1 MPLASLWA
9 YQNNPKAGREQR
21 FQIGNT
27 QQTAHD
33 VSDDSKSDQMNG
45 QLFWECR
52 DSSIWLSQTAE
63 LDCKHREEQIPQPRL
78 GVGNGDKYLDENGQ
92 CTKGLD
98 GKMASKQN
106 FQNDVT
112 DTMIQVA
119 IDLQGIIMQVRFG
132 IGE

>member
-1 MPLASLWA
+1 
-9 YQNNPKAGREQR
+9 
-21 FQIGNT
+21 
-27 QQTAHD
+27 
-33 VSDDSKSDQMNG
+33 MNG